1 MLIFFPSVALEEIK
15 NTQPKFSKS
24 MHSSFTEID
33 AEIML
38 MLRGSYWDH
47 CHMQRSPYARD
58 RGNAEG
64 WIQPV
69 LSGRLMSVQNNPLE
83 SCRCAPQCTTVTS
96 SPTAIHPA
104 SSGVWAAL
112 HLKILELGTS
122 VRQSFPLTLNHR
134 WFSIFNGKTV
144 LSQWVGNLDFLG
156 TLPSFLPTC
165 SQILISCSFF
175 KTVTDLQIRWN
186 CA

>member
-1 MLIFFPSVALEEIK
+1 MKILYRGEHSVLCLHATCVCIRQNVNIFPSVALEEIK
-15 NTQPKFSKS
+15 NTQPKFPKS

-64 WIQPV
+64 RMQPV

-83 SCRCAPQCTTVTS
+83 S
-96 SPTAIHPA
+96 
-104 SSGVWAAL
+104 L
-112 HLKILELGTS
+112 
-122 VRQSFPLTLNHR
+122 
-134 WFSIFNGKTV
+134 
-144 LSQWVGNLDFLG
+144 
-156 TLPSFLPTC
+156 
-165 SQILISCSFF
+165 
-175 KTVTDLQIRWN
+175 
-186 CA
+186 